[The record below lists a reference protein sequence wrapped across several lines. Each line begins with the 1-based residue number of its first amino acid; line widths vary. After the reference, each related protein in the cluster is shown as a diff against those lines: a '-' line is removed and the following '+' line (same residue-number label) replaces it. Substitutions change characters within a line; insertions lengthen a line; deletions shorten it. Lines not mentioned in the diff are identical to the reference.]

1 MLKGSNSIRVA
12 VLAALV
18 LAVAFS
24 STIASRL
31 ALGRGTPATSASPE
45 FSARAVEQLRL
56 NSAWQDQLSAERT
69 QLQQAQQQQL
79 AQQQAASAE
88 STLAPPAPAAGSSSS
103 SGGAAS
109 APAAAGGSISSIIDS
124 AFGSLGAAAVQWGLC
139 VAEHESGDNPD
150 AESPSGAQGLFQFM
164 PSTFAN
170 TPAGRA
176 GGSIWDAAASSQAAA
191 WMYSQGQQAQWSTNS
206 MC

>member
-31 ALGRGTPATSASPE
+31 ALSRGTPATSASPE

-103 SGGAAS
+103 SGGAPS

-139 VAEHESGDNPD
+139 VAEHESGDNSD
-150 AESPSGAQGLFQFM
+150 AESPSGAEGLFQFM

>member
-1 MLKGSNSIRVA
+1 VLNGSNSIRVA

-31 ALGRGTPATSASPE
+31 APGRGAAVTGATPD
-45 FSARAVEQLRL
+45 FSARAVEQLKL

-79 AQQQAASAE
+79 AQQQAATAE
-88 STLAPPAPAAGSSSS
+88 STLTPTAVSSSS
-103 SGGAAS
+103 SGGASTAS
-109 APAAAGGSISSIIDS
+109 AAAGGSISSIIES
-124 AFGSLGAAAVQWGLC
+124 AFASLGSAAVQWGLC
-139 VAEHESGDNPD
+139 VAEHESGDNPG
-150 AESPSGAQGLFQFM
+150 AESPSGAEGLFQFM